1 MADQVEAE
9 GTGDPLLLTLDV
21 VILEFED
28 KAALDADQVVVVLC
42 VTGGLVH
49 RLPLAEATMGREAA
63 LGQEL
68 EGPVDRRVADPG
80 ALLAGQREELLD
92 ADMTVSGEE
101 LLGDQI
107 ALPRRLQLI
116 LREIRMELLHEALDV
131 ALVPALTHRRWVSIA
146 TGRLRQALQRRKH
159 HPYTPRPMARAK
171 KTPTKPGL
179 EAEAPLAIDEVL
191 RQLEEVVQE
200 LEGGEVPLETALGR
214 FEVGVRL
221 ARQGGKLLDGIEE
234 RVEVL
239 LADRDEAVP
248 FATDLEGGDDA

>member
-1 MADQVEAE
+1 
-9 GTGDPLLLTLDV
+9 
-21 VILEFED
+21 
-28 KAALDADQVVVVLC
+28 
-42 VTGGLVH
+42 
-49 RLPLAEATMGREAA
+49 
-63 LGQEL
+63 
-68 EGPVDRRVADPG
+68 
-80 ALLAGQREELLD
+80 
-92 ADMTVSGEE
+92 
-101 LLGDQI
+101 
-107 ALPRRLQLI
+107 
-116 LREIRMELLHEALDV
+116 
-131 ALVPALTHRRWVSIA
+131 
-146 TGRLRQALQRRKH
+146 
-159 HPYTPRPMARAK
+159 MARAK